1 MAEYFTY
8 ETLNTPSIRS
18 DKPAGIEDLW
28 TAEVTR
34 VSHDEMQVGDELCAR
49 RKTESLHQ
57 DP

>member
-1 MAEYFTY
+1 MAA
-8 ETLNTPSIRS
+8 PSIRS

-49 RKTESLHQ
+49 RKTESLNQ